1 MKKKSIFSILIV
13 IFGLVM
19 IMLLPSCSD
28 TVNKDISVDSLRKQE
43 MNISFW
49 AEDSA
54 SFADLKKATL
64 ERIAVKQQF
73 HFEMANDSLGW
84 IESKDSLLWEN
95 PPIDLLKQNEANR
108 LVIIGSYAINGKSLK
123 FVGDLFAY

>member
-13 IFGLVM
+13 TFGLVM
-19 IMLLPSCSD
+19 IMLFSSCSD
-28 TVNKDISVDSLRKQE
+28 TANKDISVESLRKQE

-64 ERIAVKQQF
+64 ERIAINQQF
-73 HFEMANDSLGW
+73 HFEMASDSLCW
-84 IESKDSLLWEN
+84 LESKDSLLWEN
-95 PPIDLLKQNEANR
+95 PPMDLLKKNEANS
-108 LVIIGSYAINGKSLK
+108 LVIIGTYSINGKSLK
-123 FVGDLFAY
+123 FVGDLFSY